1 MYSLVACNYN
11 AYIKYVFG
19 CVFVSL
25 GHPKNM
31 HCMQIIFPAHKCM
44 QYLFGSVQ
52 FVPDPF
58 AIAIA
63 SVVLKPLLPRMLNG
77 AVGKIENI
85 TATETD
91 AFAVAAC
98 SLA

>member
-1 MYSLVACNYN
+1 MCLDVCLYLWAT
-11 AYIKYVFG
+11 
-19 CVFVSL
+19 
-25 GHPKNM
+25 PKNM

-63 SVVLKPLLPRMLNG
+63 SVVLKPLLPRMLDG
-77 AVGKIENI
+77 ADGKIENI